1 MDNLPTTEDI
11 IKKFDDDTWHKRG
24 ADLVAREFKP
34 DKLPAPKISAPD
46 WEGARRDFKKLMVEI
61 GCGAG
66 HHPYEYAL
74 SHSQSMVYAIEHTKT
89 RFKQMDNL
97 VKQRGSLIN
106 LNPIHENA
114 ISWMAH
120 YVSEQSLDHIMLM
133 YPNPFLKPKD
143 WNCRWHAMPFW
154 KFLLTRLKPTGR
166 IQLVTNIQ
174 DYAEQAI
181 YFNLQHWNSRLIH
194 SEKVSPGSQRT
205 AFEKKYL
212 ERGETCFDL
221 SFAPN

>member
-1 MDNLPTTEDI
+1 MSKLEDVNSI
-11 IKKFDDDTWHKRG
+11 LAKYDDDTWQKRG
-24 ADLVAREFKP
+24 QAVTQRDFQSE
-34 DKLPAPKISAPD
+34 KLPTPKISSPKWDEIA
-46 WEGARRDFKKLMVEI
+46 RDFRKVVVEI

-74 SHSQSMVYAIEHTKT
+74 SHSQSMVFAIEHTKT
-89 RFKQMDNL
+89 RYKQMDNL
-97 VKQRGSLIN
+97 VKQRGSLSN
-106 LNPIHENA
+106 LQPIHENA

-120 YVSEQSLDHIMLM
+120 FVSAESLDHIKLM

-154 KFLLTRLKPTGR
+154 KFLLTRLKPSGR

-174 DYAEQAI
+174 EYAEQAI
-181 YFNLQHWNSRLIH
+181 YFNLKHWNSRLVH
-194 SEKVSPGSQRT
+194 FEQVAPNSNRT

-221 SFAPN
+221 SFAPE